1 MYRQVLRFSG
11 LDDDGRMEFP
21 TRKRSRR
28 YRHRWLQRLLYKP
41 PVAHGSLFEERL
53 ARAAREAKARSP
65 KSGPGGAGH
74 KKPLPER
81 LHKRLRKWNRV
92 VAKPRPLDERMLAV
106 LREHFAADVEKL
118 AKLIDR
124 DLGHWL

>member
-1 MYRQVLRFSG
+1 M
-11 LDDDGRMEFP
+11 DDDGRTEFP
-21 TRKRSRR
+21 SRQSSKH

-41 PVAHGSLFEERL
+41 PAAYGSLFEERL
-53 ARAAREAKARSP
+53 ARAAHKAKGQDP
-65 KSGPGGAGH
+65 KNPPAGTKR
-74 KKPLPER
+74 KKSLPVR
-81 LHKRLRKWNRV
+81 LYKRLRRWNRV
-92 VAKPRPLDERMLAV
+92 AAEPRPLDEPMRAL

>member
-1 MYRQVLRFSG
+1 M
-11 LDDDGRMEFP
+11 DDDGRTEF
-21 TRKRSRR
+21 RSHQASRR

-41 PVAHGSLFEERL
+41 PVVYESLFEERL
-53 ARAAREAKARSP
+53 ARVAHKAKWQDP
-65 KSGPGGAGH
+65 KNGPGGTER
-74 KKPLPER
+74 KKSLPLR

-92 VAKPRPLDERMLAV
+92 AEEPRPLDEQMRAL
-106 LREHFAADVEKL
+106 LREYLTADVEKL